1 MMMMMISTWIKL
13 ASKRSFGLQT
23 LERKS
28 EKFERFLCQFVK
40 WKLAATICEEVL
52 FFTLD

>member
-23 LERKS
+23 LERKR
-28 EKFERFLCQFVK
+28 EKFATLFVSICQME
-40 WKLAATICEEVL
+40 ISSNNM
-52 FFTLD
+52 